1 MGALFLQMKIT
12 QPGTRVKKLK
22 QAEEMVESMSPE
34 MGPTSPD
41 FSGIDPDLMR
51 GFITALERGRD
62 VIGEQSERIRQ
73 LFAAAEVSA
82 VGLRPIGEIGGWIG
96 DELPKLRQRLET
108 IDQDLPLMVGDAPH
122 IPKQGSA
129 WTGSQVQDPFQWG
142 LLPYDEKTGKSP
154 AGNAKKGVELA
165 DKFRHLPKPSP
176 GLPDATYDRVL
187 DKLADKQKDG
197 YFTAGFFRSLG
208 PKGMI
213 DMINRL
219 EKYDKKAADKHRKVM
234 SDALTTAIGTQ
245 PAVLGSAWQ
254 ADNLKEAPTHEL
266 ASLLRHGMFPTAWL
280 TELARSR
287 VGKPVGDG
295 DGSRPRRWE
304 TDLGPLLPALANN
317 PDAARSLFNAMSRED
332 LRDVFTELNRLG
344 ATEVVVFPWLKI
356 EKSQSPWQVPK
367 SMNFDVGAE
376 FGRMLATAGGA
387 YDKGP
392 HSPEAAKFAFN
403 VMTIMGDL
411 KDTDGTADSPATPM
425 EVAPHA
431 RIFMSTLAG
440 AYAAE
445 ITEGANIG
453 DTNMTEESALKP
465 FTSAFGMTSA
475 FTLSPKDTYRF
486 LKTFADSPAN
496 LLPFDRAMGGL
507 SQKLIADASEK
518 TRRTGDVDHLDRVF
532 TALGNVR
539 GFELAA
545 VEKVQGNLDSIDEQ
559 AKDTFNFFRDAAI
572 GIASMYIGSGA
583 VWAYGWYALST
594 GLSGYGAFIE
604 DDPETRMDRTNAA
617 ERVATLGRQH
627 MYAQIL
633 MANGFVP
640 KVTPAEFQADRASI
654 TDAKGNLKP
663 FSELIKPPD
672 VPLTDAKG
680 NLRPPSELVAKG
692 DEGLKA
698 FERWMIANGM
708 GKDETLSLG
717 ELSNRTANRFDGGTK
732 RGQERTSVFDS

>member
-1 MGALFLQMKIT
+1 
-12 QPGTRVKKLK
+12 
-22 QAEEMVESMSPE
+22 MSPG

-51 GFITALERGRD
+51 GFITELERGRD

-82 VGLRPIGEIGGWIG
+82 VGLRPIAEIGGWIG

-108 IDQDLPLMVGDAPH
+108 INQDLPLMGDAPH
-122 IPKQGSA
+122 IPKQGSM
-129 WTGSQVQDPFQWG
+129 WTGDPIQDPFQWG

-154 AGNAKKGVELA
+154 AGNAKKGTELA
-165 DKFRHLPKPSP
+165 AEFSRLPPSSL
-176 GLPDATYDRVL
+176 GLPNAAYDRIL
-187 DKLADKQKDG
+187 DKLADGQKDG
-197 YFTAGFFRSLG
+197 YLTAGFFRSIG
-208 PKGMI
+208 PEGMLS
-213 DMINRL
+213 MISRL
-219 EKYDKKAADKHRKVM
+219 ERYDKKAADKHKKVM
-234 SDALTTAIGTQ
+234 GDALATAVGAQ
-245 PAVLGSAWQ
+245 PALLGSAWQ
-254 ADNLKEAPTHEL
+254 AGNLKKASDPEL
-266 ASLLRHGMFPTAWL
+266 AFLLRHGMFPTAWL
-280 TELARSR
+280 TEIARNR
-287 VGKPVGDG
+287 VGKPVGAG

-304 TDLGPLLPALANN
+304 TDLVPLLPALANN
-317 PDAARSLFNAMSRED
+317 PDVARGLFNAMSRED
-332 LRDVFTELNRLG
+332 LRDLFTELNRMRSP
-344 ATEVVVFPWLKI
+344 EEPWKR
-356 EKSQSPWQVPK
+356 VGGRD
-367 SMNFDVGAE
+367 FDISTE
-376 FGRMLATAGGA
+376 FGRMLAAGGGA
-387 YDKGP
+387 YEKGP

-425 EVAPHA
+425 EVAPNA

-453 DTNMTEESALKP
+453 DANMIEESALKP

-496 LLPFDRAMGGL
+496 LAPFDRAMGGF

-545 VEKVQGNLDSIDEQ
+545 VEKVQGDLDAIDEQ
-559 AKDTFNFFRDAAI
+559 AKDTFNFFRDATI
-572 GIASMYIGSGA
+572 GIASMYIGSGPVA
-583 VWAYGWYALST
+583 AYAWYALST

-604 DDPETRMDRTNAA
+604 DDETRMDRANAA

-627 MYAQIL
+627 MYAQML
-633 MANGFVP
+633 MANGFAP
-640 KVTPAEFQADRASI
+640 KVTPAEFQAGRASI
-654 TDAKGNLKP
+654 LDAKGNLKP

-680 NLRPPSELVAKG
+680 NLRPPSELLKKG
-692 DEGLKA
+692 NEGLEA
-698 FERWMIANGM
+698 FEQWAVANGM
-708 GKDETLSLG
+708 GSRENLSVG
-717 ELSNRTANRFDGGTK
+717 KLSNDTASWFEGGNK
-732 RGQERTSVFDS
+732 RGRDRALAFDS

>member
-1 MGALFLQMKIT
+1 
-12 QPGTRVKKLK
+12 VKKLK
-22 QAEEMVESMSPE
+22 RVEEMVESMSPG

-51 GFITALERGRD
+51 SFITALERGRE

-108 IDQDLPLMVGDAPH
+108 ISQDLPLMVGGAPH
-122 IPKQGSA
+122 IPKQGSM
-129 WTGSQVQDPFQWG
+129 WTGGQVQDPFQWG

-154 AGNAKKGVELA
+154 AGNAKKGTELA
-165 DKFRHLPKPSP
+165 AEFRRLPPSSLGP
-176 GLPDATYDRVL
+176 PDAAYDRIL
-187 DKLADKQKDG
+187 EKLSAGRKDG

-208 PKGMI
+208 PEGMLS
-213 DMINRL
+213 MISRL
-219 EKYDKKAADKHRKVM
+219 ERYDKKAADKHRKVM
-234 SDALTTAIGTQ
+234 GDALGTAVGTQ
-245 PAVLGSAWQ
+245 PAILGSAWQ
-254 ADNLKEAPTHEL
+254 AGNLKEAPTHEL
-266 ASLLRHGMFPTAWL
+266 ASLLRQGMFPTAWL
-280 TELARSR
+280 TEIARSR

-304 TDLGPLLPALANN
+304 TDLGPLLPTLANN
-317 PDAARSLFNAMSRED
+317 PDVTRGLFNAMSRED
-332 LRDVFTELNRLG
+332 LRDLLTELNRLG
-344 ATEVVVFPWLKI
+344 ATKIVIFPGLVKEKSDFPWQK
-356 EKSQSPWQVPK
+356 PK
-367 SMNFDVGAE
+367 GMNFDIGAE
-376 FGRMLATAGGA
+376 FGRMLAAGGGA
-387 YDKGP
+387 YEKGP

-403 VMTIMGDL
+403 VMTIMGNL
-411 KDTDGTADSPATPM
+411 RETDGTADSPATPM
-425 EVAPHA
+425 EVAPNA

-453 DTNMTEESALKP
+453 DANMVEESELKP

-496 LLPFDRAMGGL
+496 LVPFDRAMGGF
-507 SQKLIADASEK
+507 SQKLIAEASEK

-545 VEKVQGNLDSIDEQ
+545 VEKVQGDLDAIDEQ
-559 AKDTFNFFRDAAI
+559 QKDTFNFFRDATI
-572 GIASMYIGSGA
+572 GIASMYIGSGQVA
-583 VWAYGWYALST
+583 AYAWYALST

-604 DDPETRMDRTNAA
+604 DDETRMDRANAA

-627 MYAQIL
+627 MYAQML

-640 KVTPAEFQADRASI
+640 KVTPAEFQAGRASI
-654 TDAKGNLKP
+654 VDAKGNLKP

-680 NLRPPSELVAKG
+680 DLRPPSELVKKG
-692 DEGLKA
+692 NEGLEA
-698 FERWMIANGM
+698 FERWAVTNGM
-708 GKDETLSLG
+708 GSKDDLSVG
-717 ELSNRTANRFDGGTK
+717 DLSEKMASRFEGGNK
-732 RGQERTSVFDS
+732 RGRERGLAYDG